1 MGKTF
6 RRRDDYDD
14 DDFDYKTKKM
24 QDRRGER
31 RKKQNERD
39 ALVMDTKDGFEDDD
53 K

>member
-1 MGKTF
+1 MGKNF

-39 ALVMDTKDGFEDDD
+39 SFVKNNDEFEDNDE
-53 K
+53 